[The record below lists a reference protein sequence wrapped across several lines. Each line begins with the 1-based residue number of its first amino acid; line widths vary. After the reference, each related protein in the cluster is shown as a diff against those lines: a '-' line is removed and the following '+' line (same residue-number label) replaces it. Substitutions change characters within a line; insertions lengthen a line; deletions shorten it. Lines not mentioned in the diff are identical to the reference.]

1 MREGIVSGIKNRFL
15 QRLAMSLPGGKSIR
29 VALNRLRGVQIGK
42 DVWIGPEALI
52 ETAYPHM
59 VTIGDRVLIGVR
71 TTILAHF
78 REVMGVRIKDDVYI
92 GACAVILP
100 GVTIGEGAVVSAGS
114 VVTTSVPPMTLV
126 QGNPAK
132 RVAVC
137 GVPLGFK
144 TSRAEFVRR
153 LKRIEDKCV
162 EPKTNG
168 IIAEAR
174 AETPVIY

>member
-52 ETAYPHM
+52 ETAYPEM

-78 REVMGVRIKDDVYI
+78 REVMGVRIKNDVYI

-174 AETPVIY
+174 AEPR